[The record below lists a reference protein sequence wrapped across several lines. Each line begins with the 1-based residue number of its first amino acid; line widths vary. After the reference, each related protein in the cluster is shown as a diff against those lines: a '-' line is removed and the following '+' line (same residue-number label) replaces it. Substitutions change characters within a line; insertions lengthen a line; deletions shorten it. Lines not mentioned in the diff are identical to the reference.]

1 MGQAAFSEDPVP
13 SSPAAT
19 RALIPFGVGVLGALA
34 IYIVASSITP
44 DPRSGLFGTNG
55 AGTFALKSALSSGV
69 LAFAALQLYTA
80 LWIFGKINR
89 KRTLPKRLGI
99 IHRAS
104 GYSAIVLSLPIAY
117 NCLLSYGFEHY
128 DRRVLIHALAGCFF
142 YGAFAAKI
150 VIVRSKRLPGWTLP
164 VAGGTLITIIAL
176 LWYSAALWYYNDFD
190 SPGLSPGARAA
201 STAAGPTGYG
211 PAPATGPG
219 ATKGA
224 FTPATGGFVQVAYK
238 NISIAPDPIT
248 VHIGQKIKWTNYDD
262 TQHNVIAQSGPEN
275 FTSPDF
281 TKGGTY
287 VFTPTKVGV
296 IHYMCTFHPASMNG
310 IVNVVK

>member
-1 MGQAAFSEDPVP
+1 MEQAASPEVP

-19 RALIPFGVGVLGALA
+19 RALIPLGVGVLVALA

-44 DPRSGLFGTNG
+44 DPRSGLFGTSG
-55 AGTFALKSALSSGV
+55 AGTFPLKSALSSGV
-69 LAFAALQLYTA
+69 LAFAAFQLYTA
-80 LWIFGKINR
+80 LWIYGKINR

-99 IHRAS
+99 VHRAS

-150 VIVRSKRLPGWTLP
+150 VLVRSKRLPGWTLP
-164 VAGGTLITIIAL
+164 VAGGTLITIVAL

-190 SPGLSPGARAA
+190 SPGLSPGKPAA
-201 STAAGPTGYG
+201 SKSASPTGYG
-211 PAPATGPG
+211 PSPSGTTTG
-219 ATKGA
+219 AV
-224 FTPATGGFVQVAYK
+224 TPATGGFVLVAYK

-248 VHIGQKIKWTNYDD
+248 VHLGQKIKWTNYDD

-310 IVNVVK
+310 TINVVK